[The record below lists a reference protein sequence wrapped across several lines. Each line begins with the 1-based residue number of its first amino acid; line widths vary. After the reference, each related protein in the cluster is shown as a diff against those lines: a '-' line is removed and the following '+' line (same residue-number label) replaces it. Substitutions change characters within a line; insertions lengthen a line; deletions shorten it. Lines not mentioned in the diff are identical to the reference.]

1 MIGPR
6 GDASY
11 RPSATSE
18 QLGGDVLPLH
28 WPGLPRKA
36 QTRQGGEKWRPEH
49 EKGLSQVS
57 RPGSKRARS
66 QEPGGPGTA
75 RSLLIPEPCFLPAS
89 LSPTYRVS
97 CSLAGPLLMRE
108 GDGVTATREPLE

>member
-1 MIGPR
+1 METRTREGTF
-6 GDASY
+6 
-11 RPSATSE
+11 PS
-18 QLGGDVLPLH
+18 QLS
-28 WPGLPRKA
+28 RK
-36 QTRQGGEKWRPEH
+36 QKSTC
-49 EKGLSQVS
+49 S
-57 RPGSKRARS
+57 GSKRARS